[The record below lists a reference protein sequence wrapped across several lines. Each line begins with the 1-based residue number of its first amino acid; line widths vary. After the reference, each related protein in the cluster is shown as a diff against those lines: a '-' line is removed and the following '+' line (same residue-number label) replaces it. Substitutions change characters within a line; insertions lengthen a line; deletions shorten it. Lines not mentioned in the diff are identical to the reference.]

1 MQTEFIWCYYVAKGS
16 SDHTFQDKIPSAFH
30 VGTLA
35 LVRSS
40 DLALGR
46 RKVHFGGGEP
56 LKVFEDGAMWGFD
69 LFFFFNFLAMP
80 HRIACGILVP

>member
-16 SDHTFQDKIPSAFH
+16 SDRTFQDKILSAFH

-35 LVRSS
+35 RVRSS
-40 DLALGR
+40 DLASGL

-56 LKVFEDGAMWGFD
+56 LKVFEDGAM
-69 LFFFFNFLAMP
+69 
-80 HRIACGILVP
+80 